1 MFEEILD
8 VKGCACGRN
17 HTLKTRDY
25 IVERNAMEKLPC
37 LLEKSFPGAKPL
49 AVFDQNTYDAAYPK
63 LKRALPDVDTLILTG
78 EKIVP
83 DELQLDTVMQAL
95 KAGGFDL
102 LLAVGAGVITDVTRY
117 VALKQEVPFISVP
130 TAASVD
136 GFVSDNAA
144 LTLNGA
150 KVTLPAKAPDAVVAD
165 LEIIA
170 AAPLKMTA
178 SGVGDMLSKYISVA
192 DWKIGHLITN
202 EYYCPFVADLTLKA
216 VNIIVDNI
224 DAIRK
229 GDIDSIGTLMEG
241 LLLSGITI
249 QMVGITRPAS
259 SFEHH
264 FSHYLEVTPIEGI
277 DHDALH
283 GEKVGIGTVNAAKYY
298 PVFAERLG
306 RIFRENLENQFSME
320 RVKKYYSKYP
330 QSVVEMV
337 EKENTPTITRNLDVD
352 LLRKNFDKVRQVASE
367 VPSSEKIVSTLRTV
381 NGYTDYHQIGMTDEQ
396 FKETMKICCYIRN
409 RFTLLRLM
417 CDYELFDFDQEL
429 TF

>member
-1 MFEEILD
+1 MFEDILS
-8 VKGCACGRN
+8 VTGCACGRD
-17 HTLKTRDY
+17 HTLVTRDY
-25 IVERNAMEKLPC
+25 IVERDAIPKLPG
-37 LLEKSFPGAKPL
+37 LLEESFPGLKPL
-49 AVFDQNTYDAAYPK
+49 AVFDTNTYDAAYPK
-63 LKRALPDVDTLILTG
+63 IGKAMPQLDTLILSG

-83 DELQLDTVMQAL
+83 NELQLDAVTNAL
-95 KAGGFDL
+95 KTGGFDL
-102 LLAVGAGVITDVTRY
+102 LLAVGSGVITDIVRY
-117 VALKQEVPFISVP
+117 VALKQNIPFISVP

-150 KVTLPAKAPDAVVAD
+150 KVTLPAKAPNAVVAD

-192 DWKIGHLITN
+192 DWTIGHLISG
-202 EYYCPFVADLTLKA
+202 EYFCPFVADLTLKA

-224 DAIRK
+224 EAISK

-249 QMVGITRPAS
+249 QMVQITRPAS

-283 GEKVGIGTVNAAKYY
+283 GEKVGIGTVQAAKYY
-298 PVFAERLG
+298 STFAKRLG
-306 RIFRENLENQFSME
+306 RIFEENLPNKFSIE
-320 RVKKYYSKYP
+320 RVKEYYSQYP
-330 QSVVEMV
+330 QNVVDMV
-337 EKENTPTITRNLDVD
+337 EKENTPTITSNLKPE
-352 LLRKNFDKVRQVASE
+352 LLRQNFDQVLNVAAQ
-367 VPSSEKIVSTLRTV
+367 VPSSEKIVDTLRV
-381 NGYTDYHQIGMTDEQ
+381 VKGYTDYHQIGMTDEQ

-417 CDYELFDFDQEL
+417 CDYELFDFDTEL
-429 TF
+429 EV